1 MEGES
6 GSGTAGAV
14 RVAAIDIGSNA
25 IRYTAAEQR
34 PGGGLVELDYE
45 RAAVRLGHSTFLT
58 GRLTE
63 ENVEAAVRAMT
74 GFRRRMDRRGVTR
87 YRAVATSA
95 VRDAENGPA
104 LVARARQEADI
115 EIDVIDGQEEARLVW
130 LAVRDRLDVEGR
142 WLLVDLGG
150 GSMEVSTT
158 RDGRLESSSTFPVGT
173 VRLLEREGAGGVSGE
188 SAVEG
193 ALSVLEAGI
202 SIPAPEEIRGML
214 ATGGNIEALAELAG
228 ARPDTTGASRLS
240 LIRLSRVMERVESLS
255 YDQRIQELGLR
266 PDRADV
272 IVPAGRLYRRVAE
285 LAGVSEIVVPNV
297 GVSRGV
303 LLELV

>member
-1 MEGES
+1 MEGGS
-6 GSGTAGAV
+6 GAGTAGGV

-34 PGGGLVELDYE
+34 PGGLVELDYV

-58 GRLTE
+58 GRLTD
-63 ENVEAAVRAMT
+63 ENVEAAVGAMT

-115 EIDVIDGQEEARLVW
+115 EIEVIDGQEEARLVW
-130 LAVRDRLDVEGR
+130 RAVRDRLDVEGR

-173 VRLLEREGAGGVSGE
+173 VRLLERGGAGAVGGGE
-188 SAVEG
+188 SAVEE
-193 ALSVLEAGI
+193 ALAVLEAGI
-202 SIPAPEEIRGML
+202 SMPVGAEIRGLL

-240 LIRLSRVMERVESLS
+240 LTRLSRVMERVESFS

-266 PDRADV
+266 PDRADL

-303 LLELV
+303 LLELA